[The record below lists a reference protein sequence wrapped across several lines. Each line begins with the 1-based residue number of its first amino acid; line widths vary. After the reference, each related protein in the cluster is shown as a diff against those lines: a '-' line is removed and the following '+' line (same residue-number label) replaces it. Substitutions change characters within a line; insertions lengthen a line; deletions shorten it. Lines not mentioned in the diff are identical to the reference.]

1 MSMRGSRGLLVA
13 GAVALA
19 LSAGALVVSNPNP
32 DAFDTPQ
39 PRGHDGQRPSGQAK
53 IEEHDQRTVEAV
65 AHRASRALEMAW
77 GWGSTP
83 PAVTWTASVQVLQP
97 VGRPCASSGSNLRQQ
112 RRDRIT
118 IQLMAMVPLYSVDHA
133 HR

>member
-1 MSMRGSRGLLVA
+1 LMSMRGSRGLLVA

-65 AHRASRALEMAW
+65 AHRASRALDMAW
-77 GWGSTP
+77 GWGAPRHPQSRGQP
-83 PAVTWTASVQVLQP
+83 WPRCSSQLGGPVRAQAAMARSHHHPASGDGSSVSV
-97 VGRPCASSGSNLRQQ
+97 SHT
-112 RRDRIT
+112 RR
-118 IQLMAMVPLYSVDHA
+118 
-133 HR
+133 